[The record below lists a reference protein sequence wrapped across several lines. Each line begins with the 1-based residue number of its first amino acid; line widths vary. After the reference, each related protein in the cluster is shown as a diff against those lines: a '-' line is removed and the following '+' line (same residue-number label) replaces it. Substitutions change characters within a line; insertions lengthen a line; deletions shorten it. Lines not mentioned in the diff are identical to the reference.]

1 MKKLLVCAWLAL
13 GMAWAQV
20 APADWRR
27 PFAAHRVVGN
37 VYYVGTYDL
46 ACFLIVTPGGLALIN
61 TGLADS
67 APLIFKSIGEA
78 GFRFED
84 IRWLLTTQAHYDH
97 VAAMAEI
104 QKLTGARV
112 LATTADAAL
121 LEDGGKSDF
130 HWGAD
135 YGYAPVKVNER
146 LTDGQKLTLG
156 GVAITVHVHSGHTR
170 GSASYSLTV
179 KERGRDYRVL

>member
-1 MKKLLVCAWLAL
+1 MKKLLVCACLAL
-13 GMAWAQV
+13 GMALAQD
-20 APADWRR
+20 APAEWRR
-27 PFAAHRVVGN
+27 PFAAHRIVGN

-46 ACFLIVTPGGLALIN
+46 GCFLIVTPEGLALIN

-67 APLIFKSIGEA
+67 TPLIVKSIGEA

-97 VAAMAEI
+97 VAAMAEM

-112 LATTADAAL
+112 LATVADAVL

-135 YGYAPVKVNER
+135 YRYRPGLCRNADAAR
-146 LTDGQKLTLG
+146 
-156 GVAITVHVHSGHTR
+156 GV
-170 GSASYSLTV
+170 
-179 KERGRDYRVL
+179 